1 MKKLLSLF
9 AFYLMLNAGFAAA
22 EEPTAASAAAQEKQS
37 NIVVHIDSVEYTNP
51 IHLWY
56 PYTDYWY
63 FQGPMFE
70 EVAISK
76 LNEAYAE
83 TTMCEA
89 AQYGKVLLWLKP
101 KMFYNPQVN
110 MFYGKVTANAYTG
123 MGEHF
128 ATYEAES
135 GVWGIF
141 NQQNETRIRQ
151 SYEMAVDGLIE
162 KLKADVN
169 FQSKL
174 DKATASNKG
183 ASTPCSM
190 ITLLPTTRIRAMPF

>member
-1 MKKLLSLF
+1 MKNLFNLF
-9 AFYLMLNAGFAAA
+9 AVCLMLSAGVAV
-22 EEPTAASAAAQEKQS
+22 AQEKQA
-37 NIVVHIDSVEYTNP
+37 NIVVHIDSVEYSNP
-51 IHLWY
+51 IRLWH
-56 PYTDYWY
+56 PYYDYWY

-76 LNEAYAE
+76 LNQVYSD

-101 KMFYNPQVN
+101 KMFYNPQVQIY
-110 MFYGKVTANAYTG
+110 YGKVTANAYTG

-135 GVWGIF
+135 GVWGVF
-141 NQQNETRIRQ
+141 NQQTETRIRQ
-151 SYEMAVDGLIE
+151 SYIQAMDGLIE
-162 KLKADVN
+162 KLKADSS

-174 DKATASNKG
+174 DIGAANTKS